1 MPNTINI
8 PTPLR
13 PFTDKKEAVEVS
25 GATVGEL
32 LLDLTTRYEGLR
44 KHLYADNGKLR
55 NFVNVYLNDEDIRY
69 LQREATPVKAGD
81 TLSIVPSVAGGAPTS
96 AEATVGKPA
105 TAMPANVGPGLQTR
119 PDDLSPEEIKR
130 YSRHLI
136 MPEMGMDGQRK
147 LKQSSVLCIGAGGL
161 GSPAAMYL
169 AAAGIGRLGIVD
181 FDVVDYS
188 NLQRQ
193 LLHTTNDVG
202 RTKLESA
209 REKVVALNP
218 HVQVDTYEEALSSE
232 NAMRLFKGYDVILDG
247 TDNFPTRYL
256 VNDACVLSGIPNAYG
271 SIFRFEGQASVFATK
286 DGPCYRCLYPE
297 PPPPGLVP
305 SCAEGGVLGVLPG
318 VIGVIQATESI
329 KLLTGIGE
337 PLIGRF
343 LIYDALKMKFREL
356 RLKKDPECPVCGP
369 NPTVTKLIDYDQ
381 FCGVTPAH
389 ATDNAG
395 GTVSNWEITP
405 VELKKKLDAGETP
418 FILDVREPNEY
429 QINRIPGSTLIPLG
443 ELPRRYQELPRDRE
457 IVAQCKMGGRS
468 AKAMDFLKTVGF
480 TNVKNLK
487 GGILEWIDK
496 VDPSQPKY

>member
-1 MPNTINI
+1 MSNRVLI

-13 PFTDKKEAVEVS
+13 PFTDKQDAVDVA

-32 LLDLTTRYEGLR
+32 LADLTRQFGGLK
-44 KHLYADNGKLR
+44 KHLYTDDGRLR
-55 NFVNVYLNDEDIRY
+55 SFVNIYVNDEDIRY
-69 LQREATPVKAGD
+69 LQKEQTPVKPGD
-81 TLSIVPSVAGGAPTS
+81 TLSIIPSVAGGVDAVADRELPTLTDI
-96 AEATVGKPA
+96 EY
-105 TAMPANVGPGLQTR
+105 
-119 PDDLSPEEIKR
+119 KR

-136 MPEMGMDGQRK
+136 LPEVGLDGQRK
-147 LKQSSVLCIGAGGL
+147 LKAAKVLCIGAGGL
-161 GSPAAMYL
+161 GSPVALYL
-169 AAAGIGRLGIVD
+169 AAAGVGTIGIVD

-193 LLHTTNDVG
+193 ILHGTPDVG
-202 RTKLESA
+202 RSKLESA
-209 REKVVALNP
+209 RDRLKAINPEVNIAL
-218 HVQVDTYEEALSSE
+218 HDVALSSD

-256 VNDACVLSGIPNAYG
+256 VNDACVLMGIPNAYG

-318 VIGVIQATESI
+318 IIGVIQATETL
-329 KLLTGIGE
+329 KLITGIGE

-343 LIYDALKMKFREL
+343 MIYDALKMRFREL
-356 RLKKDPECPVCGP
+356 KLRKDPECPVCGTH
-369 NPTVTKLIDYDQ
+369 PTVTKLIDYEQ
-381 FCGVTPAH
+381 FCGIRPEPELTGGLGAG
-389 ATDNAG
+389 ANA
-395 GTVSNWEITP
+395 WEITA

-418 FILDVREPNEY
+418 LIVDVREPNEY
-429 QINRIPGSTLIPLG
+429 QINRIAGSTLIPLG

-457 IVAQCKMGGRS
+457 IILQCKTGARSGR
-468 AKAMDFLKTVGF
+468 AQDFLKSVGF
-480 TNVKNLK
+480 ARVKNLK
-487 GGILEWIDK
+487 GGIRDWIDK